1 MIERHPIT
9 RGIGVALA
17 GGLVLSGCAQR
28 IQVAY
33 DPADNCAT
41 YRTAFS
47 PASDDEVAQNT
58 AAGALFGGVA
68 GAATG
73 YLIGG
78 SRGALVGGL
87 TGAVVGGVAG
97 LTYTKMNQEQRRVQL
112 VNDYAGAQRLA
123 LGASAAQVGLERS
136 LDCRRLQARGVR
148 TAYRGG
154 RISRPVAEA
163 ELVKIQ
169 GWLGDDLV
177 LAQAYD
183 ARLATQANALAS
195 QANEIRSGGLEQER
209 QFQPQTGVLR
219 ASTTLKRSAT
229 VTAEDGAAVG
239 GGQEVRVTG
248 RNGNWYQVE
257 APGKRVG
264 YVRVADVVSSGG
276 GGGGGR
282 AFIATAVEP
291 IKDKPVATGDARVIG
306 QLGLNQRRQ
315 VYGVLPGWY
324 VVEVGQQTRGY
335 VVSSAMRPA
344 DNTDT
349 AAEQETAALRATA
362 TSLSVRDGFTDSV
375 RGAQKAVASDFTLE
389 S

>member
-1 MIERHPIT
+1 MISRHPVH
-9 RGIGVALA
+9 RGVAVALVSGLA
-17 GGLVLSGCAQR
+17 LTGCAAR

-58 AAGALFGGVA
+58 AAGALFGGLA

-78 SRGALVGGL
+78 SRGALAGGL

-136 LDCRRLQARGVR
+136 LDCRRQQAIGVR
-148 TAYRGG
+148 MAYRGG

-163 ELVKIQ
+163 ELRKIQ
-169 GWLGDDLV
+169 GWLGDDLA
-177 LAQAYD
+177 LAQGYD

-209 QFQPQTGVLR
+209 QYQPQTAVLR
-219 ASTTLKRSAT
+219 SATTLKR
-229 VTAEDGAAVG
+229 GAAVSATDG
-239 GGQEVRVTG
+239 EAVGAGQVVRVTS
-248 RNGNWYQVE
+248 RQGNWYQVE
-257 APGKRVG
+257 APGKRTG
-264 YVRVADVVSSGG
+264 YVRVADVVGSGG
-276 GGGGGR
+276 GSQGKP
-282 AFIATAVEP
+282 FIATAVEP
-291 IKDKPVATGDARVIG
+291 IKDKPLASGDVRVIG
-306 QLGLNQRRQ
+306 QLGLNQQRQ

-324 VVEVGQQTRGY
+324 IVEAGQQTRGY

-362 TSLSVRDGFTDSV
+362 TSLSVRDGFSDSV
-375 RGAQKAVASDFTLE
+375 RGAQKAAASDFTLE